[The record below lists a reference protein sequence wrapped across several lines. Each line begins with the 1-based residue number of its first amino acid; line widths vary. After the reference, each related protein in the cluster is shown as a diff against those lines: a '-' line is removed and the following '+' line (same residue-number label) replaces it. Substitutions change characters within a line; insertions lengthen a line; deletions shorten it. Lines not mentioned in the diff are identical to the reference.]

1 MPVAPP
7 KLVPATIHIWCGSFA
22 SQALAFAHLM
32 DCGIDDLDRFEVLA
46 AGDARRLNHFGLAD
60 VPEVTEGVLI
70 LDVGAMGAVA
80 PFQDT
85 QHLTYLGAFKGQRY
99 E

>member
-1 MPVAPP
+1 M
-7 KLVPATIHIWCGSFA
+7 

-32 DCGIDDLDRFEVLA
+32 DCGVEDLDRFEVVGADETARLA
-46 AGDARRLNHFGLAD
+46 HFGVTD
-60 VPEVTEGVLI
+60 VTAFAEGVLI
-70 LDVGAMGAVA
+70 LDVSARDAPA

-85 QHLTYLGAFKGQRY
+85 VHLRYLGAFKGQRY